1 MPGMDGATLAQE
13 ARTIVPKI
21 PVLVITGYSNI
32 AEGPGADLP
41 RLHKPFR
48 QAELA
53 SEVARL
59 MSARLRQLPQAS

>member
-1 MPGMDGATLAQE
+1 ML
-13 ARTIVPKI
+13 VPEL

-41 RLHKPFR
+41 RLNKPFR

-53 SEVARL
+53 SKVAGLLASRQRQ
-59 MSARLRQLPQAS
+59 MSAAG